1 MSGPNKNDFQ
11 FAYNKYRG
19 HFDITFGAV
28 LNAENLL
35 ENTDFFSILE
45 QGRRPGDLVSYM
57 QFHQKEIDRG
67 TLARAMLLAMCRYY
81 EEELED
87 VRELQIKRKLAAI
100 AAALV
105 ALEEYREEREKDR
118 EEAWEELEQ
127 DKQEAEEKKIRAK
140 VEELREK
147 LLSDQNLDLDEP
159 TKEEFGKLLDNNAIT
174 MIVRIIMLNP
184 ELHTRFDKSFKI

>member
-1 MSGPNKNDFQ
+1 MSGPNNDFQ
-11 FAYNKYRG
+11 YAFSRYQKKPL
-19 HFDITFGAV
+19 FDIAFKGV
-28 LNAENLL
+28 LRAEDLL
-35 ENTDFFSILE
+35 ENTEFFSLLE
-45 QGRRPGDLVSYM
+45 QGRRPGDLASYM

-81 EEELED
+81 EEELD
-87 VRELQIKRKLAAI
+87 NVRELQIKRKLAAI
-100 AAALV
+100 AAALI
-105 ALEEYREEREKDR
+105 ALEEYKEEREKDL

-127 DKQEAEEKKIRAK
+127 DKQEEEKKIRAK

-159 TKEEFGKLLDNNAIT
+159 TKEEFGKLLDNNAIS

-184 ELHTRFDKSFKI
+184 DLQHKFDTRFKL

>member
-1 MSGPNKNDFQ
+1 MSGPKNDFQ
-11 FAYNKYRG
+11 FAYSSYKG
-19 HFDITFGAV
+19 SFDKIYEGV
-28 LNAENLL
+28 LRAEDLL
-35 ENTDFFSILE
+35 ENTEFFSLLE
-45 QGRRPGDLVSYM
+45 QGRRPGDLASYM

-118 EEAWEELEQ
+118 EEAWDELEQ

-159 TKEEFGKLLDNNAIT
+159 TKKEFGNLLDNNAII
-174 MIVRIIMLNP
+174 MIVKIIMLNP
-184 ELHTRFDKSFKI
+184 ELHTRFDKSFKM